1 MASFPFPDDLRT
13 LQRQLHA
20 VRNELTALHAHLPP
34 RPAGTEAFVDEDG
47 FEHPAT
53 PAWTD
58 EERQT
63 VDALWAR
70 QRKLAHAVTVHPF
83 WSTLGADQ
91 IAARAALKHL
101 DSTAE
106 SDDAVETPKS

>member
-1 MASFPFPDDLRT
+1 MPSFPFPDDLRS
-13 LQRQLHA
+13 LQRELHA
-20 VRNELTALHAHLPP
+20 VRNELTALHAQLPP

-47 FEHPAT
+47 VEHPAT
-53 PAWTD
+53 PAWTE
-58 EERQT
+58 EERQA

-70 QRKLAHAVTVHPF
+70 QRELAHAVTVHPF

-101 DSTAE
+101 DETADSDE
-106 SDDAVETPKS
+106 SADTSRS

>member
-70 QRKLAHAVTVHPF
+70 QRELAHAVTVHPF

-101 DSTAE
+101 DGTAE
-106 SDDAVETPKS
+106 SDDAVETPKC